1 MPWDELLA
9 ALQSLH
15 KLSPKVRVVMPPQQ
29 LIQQMLDGLSDSM
42 RATVTPLADVMDRQ
56 VVAGRE
62 AQTQLLD
69 IVRQLKV
76 VTLDD
81 QDDSKP

>member
-1 MPWDELLA
+1 
-9 ALQSLH
+9 
-15 KLSPKVRVVMPPQQ
+15 
-29 LIQQMLDGLSDSM
+29 MLDGLSDSM

>member
-1 MPWDELLA
+1 MCMHVFASFPLEGQA
-9 ALQSLH
+9 CA
-15 KLSPKVRVVMPPQQ
+15 R
-29 LIQQMLDGLSDSM
+29 LSDSM